1 MAIKTFTRKW
11 GNSIGV
17 VLPKE
22 FVEKQKIKENQE
34 IIINVIQEADLSNI
48 VGMIKKR
55 KMSGQKMKDLA
66 RKEWG

>member
-48 VGMIKKR
+48 FGIIKKR

-66 RKEWG
+66 RKEWE